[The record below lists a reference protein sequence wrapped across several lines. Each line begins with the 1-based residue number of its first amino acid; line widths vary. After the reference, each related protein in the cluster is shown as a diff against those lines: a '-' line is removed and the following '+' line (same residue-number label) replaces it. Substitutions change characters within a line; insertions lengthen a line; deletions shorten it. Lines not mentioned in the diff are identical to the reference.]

1 MKGKSPMMKALVG
14 KQNNLP
20 DQLKAKILSAPESPA
35 KMMKKSPAKMK
46 KASPAKVN
54 PFSAEYKKMT
64 VSQRKNKYGE
74 NYKSKLKGAG
84 KKDITVSNV
93 KESLGKTVS
102 NVKKSLGEVN
112 TEIQKGA
119 KNLDEKLKAPK
130 TLRLDPSKKD
140 GKLGRIVRKDG
151 SSEKTSSGYNS
162 IKGEPRYTYKKNT
175 KTGGYDFIDSKTNKK
190 GTIKSTNKKAMDKLN
205 SAFPMKKK

>member
-1 MKGKSPMMKALVG
+1 MYSPFKMKGKSPMMKALVG

-20 DQLKAKILSAPESPA
+20 DQLKAKILAAPESPA

-64 VSQRKNKYGE
+64 VSQRKKKYGE

-93 KESLGKTVS
+93 KESLGK
-102 NVKKSLGEVN
+102 VN
-112 TEIQKGA
+112 TKIKKVA
-119 KNLDEKLKAPK
+119 KNLSEKLKAPK

-151 SSEKTSSGYNS
+151 SSGYNS
-162 IKGEPRYTYKKNT
+162 MKGDTRYTYKKNT

-205 SAFPMKKK
+205 SAFPMKKKSSMKMMKKK